1 MNCLR
6 SVSCSI
12 ISIQRLWS
20 AHRRSFNAVSEQR
33 AKLNTSQSQSH
44 LSPAYSTLTGS
55 CDVARPGS
63 SSNEIWL
70 LLGRNITMSC
80 QLLLL
85 LKQSSV
91 FNVHVYTQSTAVAS
105 NMAAVIEARDRYDFA
120 MNQVTNTYDFP
131 VLFLLYC
138 RDASSGCCH
147 RDSSITCINHSVI
160 KHSTFISCRRHVLCV
175 AFRETIF
182 LAVFLSF
189 CVFPSV
195 SLII

>member
-1 MNCLR
+1 
-6 SVSCSI
+6 
-12 ISIQRLWS
+12 
-20 AHRRSFNAVSEQR
+20 
-33 AKLNTSQSQSH
+33 
-44 LSPAYSTLTGS
+44 
-55 CDVARPGS
+55 
-63 SSNEIWL
+63 
-70 LLGRNITMSC
+70 
-80 QLLLL
+80 LL

-195 SLII
+195 SLIIWKPTWGNVRLSLLRISWNPWHHMARYAAFMILFSRVVLSQIEYVEFSA